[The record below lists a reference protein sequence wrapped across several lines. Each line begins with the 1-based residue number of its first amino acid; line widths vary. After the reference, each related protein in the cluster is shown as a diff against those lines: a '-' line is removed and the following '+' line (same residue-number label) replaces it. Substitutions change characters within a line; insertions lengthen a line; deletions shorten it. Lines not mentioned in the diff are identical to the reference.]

1 MAMGKKLL
9 ITSDLHQ
16 HSEKW
21 NLLVKAAIR
30 EQPSAILIAGDLL
43 PKQRGIPAQSRF
55 FPELRSLLTVLRDQ
69 LGARVLLFLSN
80 DDGHFLE
87 PLVDNLEADGLCV
100 NMNQRLYRDGGLVFC
115 GMNKVRDYPFGYK
128 HYCVPDGDWVS
139 DPVQYCGEGI
149 TFNENGQEQR
159 IPGLRRYL
167 LTKPSL
173 VAHLNALKSQLQPG
187 EMARSVWL
195 VHQPPASLGMDI
207 CADGRKVGS
216 PGLLN
221 FIQDNHPLLGCSG
234 HIHESPHQPGGQW
247 AAKIGNTTWVQ
258 PGQMGSGLYYV
269 TLDIADDYMVTNL
282 RHSIFGEPINR
293 RHAKDEQLSE
303 ESGQLKSTRLAH
315 ILGLRK

>member
-1 MAMGKKLL
+1 MPKRLL
-9 ITSDLHQ
+9 MTSDLHQ
-16 HSEKW
+16 HSGKW
-21 NLLVKAAIR
+21 DLLLKAAIR
-30 EQPSAILIAGDLL
+30 EQPSVILIAGDLL
-43 PKQRGIPAQSRF
+43 PKQRGIPAQRHF
-55 FPELRSLLTVLRDQ
+55 FPELRRLLTVLRDQ

-87 PLVDNLEADGLCV
+87 SLVDDLETDGLCV
-100 NMNQRLYRDGGLVFC
+100 NMNQRVYRDGGLVFC

-139 DPVQYCGEGI
+139 DPIQYCGEGI
-149 TFNENGQEQR
+149 TFNEKGQEQR
-159 IPGLRRYL
+159 IPDLRRYL

-216 PGLLN
+216 PGLLK
-221 FIQDNHPLLGCSG
+221 FIQDSQPLLGCSG

-247 AAKIGNTTWVQ
+247 VAKIGDATWVQ
-258 PGQMGSGLYYV
+258 PGQMGAGLYYV
-269 TLDIADDYMVTNL
+269 TLDIADDYVVTNL
-282 RHSIFGEPINR
+282 RHSVFGEPINGTF
-293 RHAKDEQLSE
+293 AKGSQAFERTRIR
-303 ESGQLKSTRLAH
+303 KANRLAH
-315 ILGLRK
+315 LLGVEE